1 MVEAAND
8 WIRTVLIAIE
18 GIDGSGKGTQ
28 AKRLHQRMLDAGRTS
43 ELISFPRY
51 SETHFGRTIGRFLN
65 GEFGSLDQVD
75 PHLAATLYAA
85 DRFESIEMLASL
97 LETKDVVVADRY
109 VASNVAHQGA
119 KKTGDERT
127 RLQEWILAI
136 EHEVFRLPRAQMVV
150 HLDLPAETAQ
160 MLIARKSK
168 RDYTDQAADLQ
179 EADRDYLDSVRQ
191 AYLELSSREPDWSTI
206 SLLDSDRLKTIE
218 EVGGEIWSVASAL
231 LDSEATP

>member
-1 MVEAAND
+1 M
-8 WIRTVLIAIE
+8 LIAIE

-28 AKRLHQRMLDAGRTS
+28 AKRLYQRLLDAGRSS

-51 SETHFGRTIGRFLN
+51 SQTHFGRTIGRFLN
-65 GEFGSLDQVD
+65 GEFGELDQVD

-85 DRFESIEMLASL
+85 DRFESIGMLSSL
-97 LETKDVVVADRY
+97 LESKDVVVADRY

-119 KKTGDERT
+119 KKSGDERT
-127 RLQEWILAI
+127 RLQDWILTV
-136 EHEVFRLPRAQMVV
+136 EHEVFRLPRAQLVV

-160 MLIARKSK
+160 MLIARKAK

-191 AYLELSSREPDWSTI
+191 AYLELSSCEPDWSTV
-206 SLLDSDRLKTIE
+206 SLLDGDRLKSIE
-218 EVGGEIWSVASAL
+218 EVGDEIWSIASGL
-231 LDSEATP
+231 LAGKK

>member
-109 VASNVAHQGA
+109 VAPTRGRRRPATNAQGCRN
-119 KKTGDERT
+119 GFLRSSM
-127 RLQEWILAI
+127 RCFGF
-136 EHEVFRLPRAQMVV
+136 H
-150 HLDLPAETAQ
+150 
-160 MLIARKSK
+160 ARKW
-168 RDYTDQAADLQ
+168 
-179 EADRDYLDSVRQ
+179 
-191 AYLELSSREPDWSTI
+191 LSIWICRPKQ
-206 SLLDSDRLKTIE
+206 LKC
-218 EVGGEIWSVASAL
+218 
-231 LDSEATP
+231 